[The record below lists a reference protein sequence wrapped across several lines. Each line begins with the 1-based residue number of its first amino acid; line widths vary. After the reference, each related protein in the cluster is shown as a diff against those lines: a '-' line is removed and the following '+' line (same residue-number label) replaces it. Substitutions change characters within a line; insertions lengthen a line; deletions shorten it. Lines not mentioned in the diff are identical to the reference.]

1 MSRGRK
7 TVAFVG
13 RPECGKST
21 QIKLM
26 IEEPRVKTEG
36 IIIYDENY
44 QKAWHDTAE
53 INMQQWF
60 SMTRGKYK
68 ITDPDYM
75 KFYEI
80 ASDKWKR
87 GWSGTIIHEDAGTM
101 LGPQKNEDL
110 FRMLISLRH
119 KATDL
124 NFVFHSLLDTPPYVI
139 RQLNEM
145 ILFKT
150 GDNWKSCKDRI
161 PDDKQEE
168 VHQAFDQVN
177 TDPSQFAWKRIIL
190 RKTGTL

>member
-21 QIKLM
+21 QIKKLLDS
-26 IEEPRVKTEG
+26 IHEG
-36 IIIYDENY
+36 KIIYDENY
-44 QKAWHDTAE
+44 QKAWLDVPE
-53 INMQQWF
+53 ISMDQWK

-68 ITDPDYM
+68 VTDPDFV

-80 ASDKWKR
+80 ASEKWKR
-87 GWSGTIIHEDAGTM
+87 GWQGVIVHEDAGTM
-101 LGPQKNEDL
+101 LGSQKNDKL
-110 FRMLISLRH
+110 FKMLISLRH

-124 NFVFHSLLDTPPYVI
+124 VLVFHSLMDTPPYVI
-139 RQLNEM
+139 RQLNEI

-150 GDNWKSCKDRI
+150 GDNWTSARERF

-168 VHQAFDQVN
+168 IRQAFDQVN
-177 TDPSQFAWKRIIL
+177 NSESQWAWKRIIL